1 MTERNIVDLRAV
13 LFETIQGIK
22 CGQIDIEKAKAINEL
37 SQTIINSAKVEV
49 DHMRIA
55 GSQSASDF
63 IPSLKAGKAH
73 EQPTS
78 YRHTLGNNGKIPI

>member
-1 MTERNIVDLRAV
+1 MTDKNIIDLRAI

-22 CGQIDIEKAKAINEL
+22 GGSIDIEKAKAINEL

-55 GSQSASDF
+55 GSQSTSDF
-63 IPSLKAGKAH
+63 IPSK
-73 EQPTS
+73 QPVS
-78 YRHTLGNNGKIPI
+78 YQHRIGEKKKISFDTF

>member
-22 CGQIDIEKAKAINEL
+22 GGSIDIEKAKAINEL

-55 GSQSASDF
+55 GSQTASGF
-63 IPSLKAGKAH
+63 IPSLKA